1 MGRKDI
7 LFLIAVLAVLA
18 TVFCITLGYPPRAR
32 FFPLIVTGLCG
43 VTVLAELLKACIAS
57 RKSGSATGEGQQNE
71 ESLIMNKQHQLK
83 FAATTAWIGGF
94 ALIIWLFGFV
104 IGLPLF
110 VLAYVKTYE
119 EGWLW
124 AIILPVIMFLIVYV
138 GFGLLLQ
145 SPLYEGRL
153 FFLNE

>member
-7 LFLIAVLAVLA
+7 LFLIALLVVLVIG
-18 TVFCITLGYPPRAR
+18 FYITLGYPPRAR
-32 FFPLIVTGLCG
+32 FFPLFVISLCG
-43 VTVLAELLKACIAS
+43 VLVLAELLKAYNAS
-57 RKSGSATGEGQQNE
+57 RKSGSAAGEDPQDE
-71 ESLIMNKQHQLK
+71 APLKMNRQHRQK

>member
-32 FFPLIVTGLCG
+32 FFPLIVIGLCG
-43 VTVLAELLKACIAS
+43 VTVLAELLKAYIAS
-57 RKSGSATGEGQQNE
+57 RKSGSAARESQPDE
-71 ESLIMNKQHQLK
+71 ESLKMNKQHWLK
-83 FAATTAWIGGF
+83 FAAMTAWFGGF
-94 ALIIWLFGFV
+94 ALIIWLVGFV

-119 EGWLW
+119 AGWRW

-138 GFGLLLQ
+138 GFALLLQ
-145 SPLYEGRL
+145 SPLYEGLL